1 MCRVCVRM
9 AVLMRG
15 CGCLRAWVCVC
26 LGPARRPGSR
36 SPRRAVWLSV
46 CAGCCD
52 TAAAAGGAAAADGA
66 AAVRPYG
73 SVAQPQLRVPGRG
86 TVVWVLSDPPMP
98 GFLLLAPLLDL
109 ERDRVCRRCEARFR
123 LCSGCFARRCHS
135 EDRRLCLCARMCVS
149 QKCMHSTLCE
159 QTSLHDVQEGPLK
172 TLPKAWGGL
181 TPPVVVVVRG

>member
-1 MCRVCVRM
+1 M
-9 AVLMRG
+9 
-15 CGCLRAWVCVC
+15 
-26 LGPARRPGSR
+26 
-36 SPRRAVWLSV
+36 PRRAMWLFV

-52 TAAAAGGAAAADGA
+52 TAAAAGGAVAADGA

-86 TVVWVLSDPPMP
+86 TVVWVLLDPPMP

-135 EDRRLCLCARMCVS
+135 EDRRLCLEIAR
-149 QKCMHSTLCE
+149 L
-159 QTSLHDVQEGPLK
+159 
-172 TLPKAWGGL
+172 
-181 TPPVVVVVRG
+181 

>member
-1 MCRVCVRM
+1 M
-9 AVLMRG
+9 
-15 CGCLRAWVCVC
+15 
-26 LGPARRPGSR
+26 
-36 SPRRAVWLSV
+36 PRRAMWLFV

-52 TAAAAGGAAAADGA
+52 TAAAAGGAVAADGA

-86 TVVWVLSDPPMP
+86 TVVWVLLDPPMP

-135 EDRRLCLCARMCVS
+135 EDRRLCLCARMC
-149 QKCMHSTLCE
+149 STCVWMVALM
-159 QTSLHDVQEGPLK
+159 
-172 TLPKAWGGL
+172 
-181 TPPVVVVVRG
+181 RGCGCLRA